1 MENTVQQFSELKIS
15 PELKKGIEE
24 LGYVTPTDF
33 QWGVFESFS
42 HGKHVLGDGQSSY
55 GKSLA
60 FSLPILSKIV
70 PDQQGPQALIVCET
84 QLLSDLCVKEC
95 KALGRHLNILVG
107 SSLTQSPH
115 ILVWSIQD
123 LLKADMAT
131 FEESIRTVFFDGLN
145 SESMAKAIDKLVDLL
160 SRGVQVMVFGRDAI
174 NTCRTKNNE
183 IFNEAVVISNNDQ
196 PKIVPPAQ
204 HIVHQAKDTEPK
216 ARALLAALLFH
227 KPKFAL
233 ISVHESSDADFLAR
247 YVQRYGFRTQVVS
260 EEQNRGGLKDALRDG
275 LHGSFDVLVCQN
287 TLLSGQSLE
296 QVLFMI
302 NYDMFDRPQAYEQVT
317 QFSKQAP
324 GVNRIIVNIVTPRE
338 SGFLGPIKAHC
349 LIDMK
354 EMPLPVESEIL
365 DLAINR
371 VVGKLSDDAQS
382 VELGQFT
389 ELAERFLKHK
399 DAAQALSLLLRN
411 YLTKPKEHVDMPRRD
426 FEGGRERRAGYD
438 RARPYRERDRDR
450 EPERER
456 EGDRERE
463 RPQSP
468 AMESSDG
475 ISRLYVTLGRK
486 DGFLDLTALAQY
498 ISDLSKVDLGHFS
511 GGGMIRDTSAH
522 IEVDDDVAEEV
533 IKAVHASPR
542 PNAQDENNPVVCERA
557 KGPREPRQNHR
568 YQPRRRSNY
577 QRR

>member
-1 MENTVQQFSELKIS
+1 METTVQQFSELKIS

-33 QWGVFESFS
+33 QRGVFESFS

-70 PDQQGPQALIVCET
+70 PDEQGPQALIVCET

-95 KALGRHLNILVG
+95 KALGRHLNIVVG
-107 SSLTQSPH
+107 NSLSQAPH
-115 ILVWSIQD
+115 ILVWSIHD
-123 LLKADMAT
+123 LLKADMT
-131 FEESIRTVFFDGLN
+131 MVQESIHTVFFDGLS
-145 SESMAKAIDKLVDLL
+145 SENMAKAIDRLMDLL
-160 SRGVQVMVFGRDAI
+160 SRKVQVMVFGHDAI
-174 NTCRTKNNE
+174 NTCKTKNNE

-196 PKIVPPAQ
+196 PKIVPAAQ
-204 HIVHQAKDTEPK
+204 HIFHQAKDTEPK
-216 ARALLAALLFH
+216 ARALLAALLLH

-233 ISVHESSDADFLAR
+233 ISVNESQDADFLAR

-260 EEQNRGGLKDALRDG
+260 EELNRGGLKDALRDG
-275 LHGSFDVLVCQN
+275 LNGSFDVLVCQN
-287 TLLSGQSLE
+287 TLLSGQALDH
-296 QVLFMI
+296 VGLMI

-317 QFSKQAP
+317 QFSKQAS
-324 GVNRIIVNIVTPRE
+324 GINRTIVNIVTPRE
-338 SGFLGPIKAHC
+338 LGFLGPIKAHC

-354 EMPLPVESEIL
+354 EMPLPLEAEVL
-365 DLAINR
+365 DLCINR
-371 VVGKLSDDAQS
+371 VVGKLLEDAQS

-389 ELAERFLKHK
+389 ELAERFLKHQ

-426 FEGGRERRAGYD
+426 FEGGRDRRMGYD
-438 RARPYRERDRDR
+438 RARPHRERDRDR

-456 EGDRERE
+456 ERE

-468 AMESSDG
+468 VAEASDG

-533 IKAVHASPR
+533 IKAVHASKR
-542 PNAQDENNPVVCERA
+542 PNTEDESNPVVCERA